1 MMTNQEVCKKAVDEW
16 RTNVTKSAIEKNWRK
31 LFFTVDEAYMV
42 LHICSDTLNETG
54 YNMLQSYVL
63 MNLAKLLFGYIYSD
77 RVLYGEYLLRIFTHS
92 NDMPLDVLEEIH
104 RKNNDKN
111 DILID
116 EIKHY
121 TVKLVSAIIS
131 YIYTP
136 Y

>member
-1 MMTNQEVCKKAVDEW
+1 
-16 RTNVTKSAIEKNWRK
+16 
-31 LFFTVDEAYMV
+31 MV

-121 TVKLVSAIIS
+121 TVKLVCAIIS